1 MSLNSKEARAALLAA
16 RSTGLVPTCEGWLE
30 LERNADGSDCDA
42 RAARIEAGRRYAALI
57 GAHLFL
63 WRTEPDFGAR
73 TGDSGGDDDAW
84 AVAAAVRALRHSN
97 RSAEK
102 KKNRSSQ

>member
-30 LERNADGSDCDA
+30 LERNADCDA

-84 AVAAAVRALRHSN
+84 AVVAAVRAARDSN

-102 KKNRSSQ
+102 KKQ